1 MRNLMN
7 NIEIKSDR
15 FILRTLTEDDVS
27 EKYLGWIN
35 KDATKRYITYAKHQ
49 RTLDGLRCYVRNKL
63 EAEDVCFLGIF
74 LKDNLFHI
82 GNIKYEPIDMEN
94 RHAIMGIL
102 IGEKD
107 WHNKGVAP
115 EVIKA
120 SAKWLQV
127 TQGIEQIALGVDV
140 ENKAAIKAY
149 ENVGFIVSKVPYINS
164 KPNIH
169 SMLWVM

>member
-1 MRNLMN
+1 MN
-7 NIEIKSDR
+7 NIEIKSER
-15 FILRTLTEDDVS
+15 FILRNLTEDDVS
-27 EKYLGWIN
+27 EKYLGWLN
-35 KDATKRYITYAKHQ
+35 KDTAKRYITYAKHQ
-49 RTLDGLRCYVRNKL
+49 RTLDDLRCYILNKL
-63 EAEDVCFLGIF
+63 EKEDVCLLGIY

-102 IGEKD
+102 IGEQN
-107 WHNKGVAP
+107 WHNKGVGP

-127 TQGIEQIALGVDV
+127 TKGVEQIALGVDV

-149 ENVGFIVSKVPYINS
+149 GKVGFVVSEVPYINS
-164 KPNIH
+164 KPNIL